1 MGRVFVSIFVDRK
14 RATFIVGLSER
25 KRNQKMNDFYRGFEI
40 ERMRGGIFQIRE
52 NGKLIDDASTET
64 LAYNRIDNILKDRRC
79 EAVDLRR

>member
-1 MGRVFVSIFVDRK
+1 
-14 RATFIVGLSER
+14 
-25 KRNQKMNDFYRGFEI
+25 MNDFYRGFEI

-52 NGKLIDDASTET
+52 NVKLIDDASTET

>member
-1 MGRVFVSIFVDRK
+1 
-14 RATFIVGLSER
+14 
-25 KRNQKMNDFYRGFEI
+25 MNDFYRGFEI